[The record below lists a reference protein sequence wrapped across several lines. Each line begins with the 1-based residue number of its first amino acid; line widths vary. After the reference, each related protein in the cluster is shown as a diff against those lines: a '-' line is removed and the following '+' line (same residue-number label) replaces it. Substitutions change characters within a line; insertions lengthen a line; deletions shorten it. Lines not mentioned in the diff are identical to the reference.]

1 MKRRPRA
8 VSYIVQEAS
17 ARGGGKRLGRELARV
32 VERREVR
39 ARVAGRVA
47 VAAER
52 RGGSL
57 PRRAR
62 GGDDGVRRARQHR
75 SRRRPVVHDV
85 SRGRRNAPGAR
96 RRRASR
102 RDDFGCRRDRDRRDA
117 ERRDGAL
124 GGDHSKRLGEQSRR
138 LGERGRGRRDDDG
151 FPRARSPIRAATTHL
166 LLLLLGVVVE
176 ALVGVQHREPR
187 RGAFVRLL
195 ERLLRRPLVR
205 AELRTPDPLPRP
217 EPPTRRPRRRGED
230 VSTVRERVIERVVE
244 RVVERGV
251 QEHGARRGDHRA
263 HRFDPSARVAVVASA
278 PVKLYA
284 LPRGGRP

>member
-8 VSYIVQEAS
+8 VSDIVQEAS

-32 VERREVR
+32 IERREVR

-57 PRRAR
+57 PQRAR

-75 SRRRPVVHDV
+75 SRRRPVVRDV
-85 SRGRRNAPGAR
+85 SRGRRGLGPGAR

-117 ERRDGAL
+117 ERPDGAL

-151 FPRARSPIRAATTHL
+151 VPRARSPIRAATMRLL

-230 VSTVRERVIERVVE
+230 VSTARERVVE

-263 HRFDPSARVAVVASA
+263 HRFDPSARVAVLASA